1 LGFWL
6 GAIGLAFLLWL
17 AVAALIVPRVKVPHY
32 PDVEYQFTFSEDG
45 VLVRTASSE
54 TRMIWSHFNGFTAL
68 RDFYLLRRPLGYLII
83 PKRAFQSEADK
94 QVFEALLAAHLPNAD
109 RAGAAHSNRL
119 KKLVLCGAPAC
130 LVLLAIV
137 AGARAFPGQH
147 LDKETAIS
155 MTHDVSNSADQM
167 AEMRKHLRPH
177 WVRGEQGG
185 IWLLT
190 GMGEHDDEATKS
202 VFRAMAARI
211 PKVAALDP
219 DEQLAKILDILADD
233 VSAFFASAQLAPGAY
248 QLDNYHL
255 EQATD
260 GKLAF
265 NSYGEPPIEL
275 PRERVFSFTVT
286 QEHLKLLRHL
296 HTREFDGF
304 LELIDLKRPY
314 GDMTYYFIDMADA
327 LGEPLPP
334 RDAENTPQFTPQQI
348 NRYVQLHKEMLF
360 AAQAFWTY
368 AQ

>member
-1 LGFWL
+1 MRRRKLTFR
-6 GAIGLAFLLWL
+6 GALACLAAA
-17 AVAALIVPRVKVPHY
+17 AVA
-32 PDVEYQFTFSEDG
+32 TG
-45 VLVRTASSE
+45 
-54 TRMIWSHFNGFTAL
+54 
-68 RDFYLLRRPLGYLII
+68 
-83 PKRAFQSEADK
+83 
-94 QVFEALLAAHLPNAD
+94 AH
-109 RAGAAHSNRL
+109 
-119 KKLVLCGAPAC
+119 
-130 LVLLAIV
+130 
-137 AGARAFPGQH
+137 AFPRQH
-147 LDKETAIS
+147 LEKEPAIS
-155 MTHDVSNSADQM
+155 MTHDVSNSAGRM

-202 VFRAMAARI
+202 VFRAIAARV

-265 NSYGEPPIEL
+265 NSCGDPPIEL

-334 RDAENTPQFTPQQI
+334 RNAENTPQFTPQQI